1 MTEKSAT
8 IAFIDDDDIA
18 HYLLKSLMR
27 FQRPDLS
34 LTSYLSPFEVLDLIS
49 RKEFHATVLF
59 LDVNMPR
66 MSGWEFLEELEKLD
80 LTIPPIYM
88 LTSSE
93 DAKDINRVSDF
104 KYVLGYFTK
113 PITPEQ
119 LSDVLNK
126 HIPA

>member
-1 MTEKSAT
+1 
-8 IAFIDDDDIA
+8 
-18 HYLLKSLMR
+18 
-27 FQRPDLS
+27 
-34 LTSYLSPFEVLDLIS
+34 
-49 RKEFHATVLF
+49 
-59 LDVNMPR
+59 MPR